1 MILVL
6 ITSATANEWMSLR
19 DAADRLG
26 VHYMT
31 AYRYV
36 RLGQLP
42 STQEHG
48 RWLVRRS
55 DVDALRR
62 DLASRRNPVEVGGRR
77 RPAVLRGRLLSCL
90 LAGDESSAWNVV
102 ERALTTGYT
111 ASDLYLQLLA
121 PSLRTIG
128 DGWERGEWSV
138 ADEHKVTAVA
148 ARLIGRLGPRFVRR
162 GRKRG
167 TVVLGGAPGDPHALA
182 VAMLADILRGHGYRV
197 VELGANAPLDSFLEA
212 VEAEPVVAVGVSLG
226 DQACTQEAAGVVAA
240 VRAAI
245 DAPVLIGGPVTDA
258 ALAAAV
264 GADGWAPDAETAAT
278 VILQLRARGR

>member
-1 MILVL
+1 
-6 ITSATANEWMSLR
+6 MSLR

-42 STQEHG
+42 STQENG
-48 RWLVRRS
+48 RWVVRRS

-62 DLASRRNPVEVGGRR
+62 DLASRRNPVDFDGRR
-77 RPAVLRGRLLSCL
+77 RPAVLRERLLSCL

-102 ERALTTGYT
+102 ERALTTGYSAT
-111 ASDLYLQLLA
+111 DLYLQLLA
-121 PSLRTIG
+121 PCLRTIG
-128 DGWERGEWSV
+128 DGWGRGELSV
-138 ADEHKVTAVA
+138 GDEHKVTAVA

-167 TVVLGGAPGDPHALA
+167 TIVLGGAPGDPHALA
-182 VAMLADILRGHGYRV
+182 VAMLADVLRGHGYRI

-212 VEAEPVVAVGVSLG
+212 VEAEPVVAVGVSLA
-226 DQACTQEAAGVVAA
+226 DPACTPGAAGLVAA
-240 VRAAI
+240 VRAAS

-258 ALAAAV
+258 ALAAEL
-264 GADGWAPDAETAAT
+264 GADGWAPDAETAAAT
-278 VILQLRARGR
+278 ILQLRARGR